1 MQRGGRAVIDRAH
14 HAWDYGGYPYAVVP
28 LILPDPGIRYHTGE
42 RRIVEEQHSLLQME
56 TAAGPHET
64 PESADVLF
72 WFRWIIGNQ
81 AVTALWQMLDD
92 ELALVLAEELPTA
105 ARNAEALLETYS
117 ALLIYAGSPTRE
129 VYHRLIRPAMA
140 LQHRSFSG
148 RWAQDYVPV
157 MGKLQA
163 LRKAY
168 RAQPRP
174 EPIESLINAS
184 KRNHRTHVAVAAKL
198 VPDDDSLLRAH
209 DGGSLGQPNPE
220 LVLLY
225 DAFYSTVRTLVPREN
240 VASQF
245 LTRLRAILWDL
256 RTNGLYPQEAS
267 SRHECPMAL
276 WTEGPIALEEDLAS
290 VLLRGGEAA
299 MASLRLLPAPM

>member
-1 MQRGGRAVIDRAH
+1 MRRGGNAVIDRANC
-14 HAWDYGGYPYAVVP
+14 AWDYGGYPYAVVP
-28 LILPDPGIRYHTGE
+28 LVLPDPGIRYHTGE
-42 RRIVEEQHSLLQME
+42 RGPVEEQRALLRLE

-64 PESADVLF
+64 PESAEVLF
-72 WFRWIIGNQ
+72 WFRWIVSNQ

-105 ARNAEALLETYS
+105 ARNAEALLEAYS

-157 MGKLQA
+157 MAKLQA

-174 EPIESLINAS
+174 ELIESLISAS

-209 DGGSLGQPNPE
+209 DGGSLAQPNPE
-220 LVLLY
+220 LVRLY

-240 VASQF
+240 VVTQF

-267 SRHECPMAL
+267 SRHECPMAM
-276 WTEGPIALEEDLAS
+276 WMEGLTALEEDLAS
-290 VLLRGGEAA
+290 VLRRGGEAA
-299 MASLRLLPAPM
+299 IAALRLLPAPR

>member
-1 MQRGGRAVIDRAH
+1 
-14 HAWDYGGYPYAVVP
+14 
-28 LILPDPGIRYHTGE
+28 
-42 RRIVEEQHSLLQME
+42 
-56 TAAGPHET
+56 
-64 PESADVLF
+64 
-72 WFRWIIGNQ
+72 
-81 AVTALWQMLDD
+81 MLDD

-117 ALLIYAGSPTRE
+117 ALLIYTGSPTRE

-157 MGKLQA
+157 MAKLQA

-174 EPIESLINAS
+174 ELIESLISAS

-198 VPDDDSLLRAH
+198 VPDDDSLLRGH
-209 DGGSLGQPNPE
+209 DGGSLAQPNPE
-220 LVLLY
+220 LVRLY

-240 VASQF
+240 VVTQF

-256 RTNGLYPQEAS
+256 RTNGLYPQGLEPARVSHGDMDAGAHPLWRRTSRASCGVGRPRSPPFAS
-267 SRHECPMAL
+267 SRRHGDRPRVGVPVA
-276 WTEGPIALEEDLAS
+276 
-290 VLLRGGEAA
+290 
-299 MASLRLLPAPM
+299 

>member
-1 MQRGGRAVIDRAH
+1 MTAVSSYAPTD
-14 HAWDYGGYPYAVVP
+14 AWSYGGYPYAVVP
-28 LILPDPGIRYHTGE
+28 LVLPDPGIRYNTGE
-42 RRIVEEQHSLLQME
+42 RDSVEEQRELLLTE

-64 PESADVLF
+64 PESADALF

-81 AVTALWQMLDD
+81 AVTALWQVLDD

-105 ARNAEALLETYS
+105 ARNAEALLEAYS

-129 VYHRLIRPAMA
+129 LYHRLIRPAMA

-157 MGKLQA
+157 MAKLQA
-163 LRKAY
+163 LRTAY
-168 RAQPRP
+168 RSRARP
-174 EPIESLINAS
+174 ELIESLITAS

-220 LVLLY
+220 LVRLY
-225 DAFYSTVRTLVPREN
+225 DAFYSTIRTLVPRES
-240 VASQF
+240 VVTQF

-256 RTNGLYPQEAS
+256 RANGLYPQDAS
-267 SRHECPMAL
+267 SRHECPTAM
-276 WTEGPIALEEDLAS
+276 WTEELTALEEDLPA
-290 VLLRGGEAA
+290 VLRRGGEAA
-299 MASLRLLPAPM
+299 VAALRLFPAPASRI